1 MSLSLCADDPK
12 SITDCLLV
20 AQKEAEE
27 EDKEMKDVLT
37 DTHIIMTTMD
47 LFGGKYG
54 GIFHRV
60 TTVSIEDWV
69 QSVLP
74 IHFTSLG

>member
-1 MSLSLCADDPK
+1 M
-12 SITDCLLV
+12 

-47 LFGGKYG
+47 LFGGKRRKYFT
-54 GIFHRV
+54 IMVFLQYC
-60 TTVSIEDWV
+60 VSY
-69 QSVLP
+69 QLNLP
-74 IHFTSLG
+74 LELFN